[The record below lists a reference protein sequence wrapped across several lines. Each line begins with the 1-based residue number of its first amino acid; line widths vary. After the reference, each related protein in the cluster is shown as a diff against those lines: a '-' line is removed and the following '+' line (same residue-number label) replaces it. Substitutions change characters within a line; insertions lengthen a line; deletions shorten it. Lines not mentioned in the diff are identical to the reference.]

1 MDDVV
6 ADENEVW
13 ETDSADSAEEINDL
27 TESLYKAYKDRM
39 DILVKDEDDGEKDV
53 LSKDE
58 NYIMKKGVHDIKVP
72 LPSRWVDHS
81 PTKQRERKGDFFWNV
96 KNPEDGPSFA
106 FWEKFY

>member
-58 NYIMKKGVHDIKVP
+58 N
-72 LPSRWVDHS
+72 
-81 PTKQRERKGDFFWNV
+81 
-96 KNPEDGPSFA
+96 
-106 FWEKFY
+106 